1 VPVLF
6 HTGSTPGIPPSE
18 HFPLERYPG
27 CYHPDAPT
35 YRSACRCSRRPKAM
49 GRPKQAP
56 VPGFLPSRESLAADK
71 GLVHRPLDAPL
82 GFRLPGHS
90 SDSLIRAFT
99 RTPLT
104 RFAPERLP
112 TRTPAPQSI
121 DRLSLGLILPLPQAT
136 TAEKAT
142 LLGFP
147 HRARPGTRERAP
159 DRAMRSPP
167 TAPYI
172 TADCQRS

>member
-1 VPVLF
+1 LF
-6 HTGSTPGIPPSE
+6 HTGSAPGIPPSE
-18 HFPLERYPG
+18 HFPPERYPG

-35 YRSACRCSRRPKAM
+35 YRSACRCSRHPKVM

-82 GFRLPGHS
+82 GFPLPGYS
-90 SDSLIRAFT
+90 GDSLTRAFT

-112 TRTPAPQSI
+112 ARAPASQSI
-121 DRLSLGLILPLPQAT
+121 DRLPLGLVSPLPHAAT
-136 TAEKAT
+136 TDKAT
-142 LLGFP
+142 LLGFL
-147 HRARPGTRERAP
+147 HRANPDTFERAP
-159 DRAMRSPP
+159 DRAMCSPP
-167 TAPYI
+167 AAPHI
-172 TADCQRS
+172 AAGRPAIFGQ